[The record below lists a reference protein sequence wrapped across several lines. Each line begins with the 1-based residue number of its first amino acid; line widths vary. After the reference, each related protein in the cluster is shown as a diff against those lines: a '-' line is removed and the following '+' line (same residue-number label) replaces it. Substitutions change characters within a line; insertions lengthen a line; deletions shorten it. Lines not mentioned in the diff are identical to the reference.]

1 MGLSLRDAAEHT
13 GTRPS
18 TILRAVLS
26 GRLSYDRD
34 HEGSY
39 IFDPDE
45 LETVFSPGRRVEP
58 VPLAQ
63 VRTVPALP
71 APASV

>member
-26 GRLSYDRD
+26 GRLVFDRD
-34 HEGSY
+34 EEGSY
-39 IFDPDE
+39 LFDPDE
-45 LETVFSPGRRVEP
+45 LERVFAPGRKVEP

-63 VRTVPALP
+63 VRIVAALP

>member
-1 MGLSLRDAAEHT
+1 MGLSLRDAADHT

-34 HEGSY
+34 SEGSY
-39 IFDPDE
+39 LFDPEE
-45 LETVFSPGRRVEP
+45 LETVFAPARRIEP
-58 VPLAQ
+58 VPLTQ
-63 VRTVPALP
+63 MRIVPALP
-71 APASV
+71 APAPV

>member
-26 GRLSYDRD
+26 GRLSHERD
-34 HEGSY
+34 SEGSY
-39 IFDPDE
+39 VFDPGE
-45 LETVFSPGRRVEP
+45 LEAVFAPGRRVEP

-63 VRTVPALP
+63 IRIVPALP
-71 APASV
+71 APAPI